1 MSARLKNQL
10 SYFFFILLAVLAF
23 YTVFQD
29 NDMAMVAASL
39 KKIKL
44 PYLLACAAGAPRE
57 SEFCRMYPL
66 FLCRFFVFRHY
77 AFCYR
82 RTADAALS
90 YEA

>member
-29 NDMAMVAASL
+29 NDIAMVAASL

-44 PYLLACAAGAPRE
+44 PYLLACAAVALVFTMMEGVMIWYLLRALQGKANFAGCIRY
-57 SEFCRMYPL
+57 S
-66 FLCRFFVFRHY
+66 FVGF
-77 AFCYR
+77 
-82 RTADAALS
+82 
-90 YEA
+90 